1 MGIPA
6 GAVMNDLQTLVLNAD
21 FRPLSRFPLSSW
33 HWKDAV
39 SALVLQRVNLVA
51 EYDHVIRSPSRA
63 MRVPSVV
70 ALKRYLHLG
79 GYPAFTR
86 FNIYCRDRWCCQY
99 CAEEFSS
106 SELTFDHVV
115 PRSRGGRTTW
125 ENVVTACSRCNLGK
139 ANRTPREAGMH
150 LLRRPYRPSRRELA
164 HAAAP
169 LGREQVHHSWVD
181 FLYWDSELEA

>member
-1 MGIPA
+1 M
-6 GAVMNDLQTLVLNAD
+6 V
-21 FRPLSRFPLSSW
+21 R
-33 HWKDAV
+33 
-39 SALVLQRVNLVA
+39 
-51 EYDHVIRSPSRA
+51 
-63 MRVPSVV
+63 VV
-70 ALKRYLHLG
+70 ALPGGTIWREDSGGCDLVGLLHDNGLS
-79 GYPAFTR
+79 Y
-86 FNIYCRDRWCCQY
+86 
-99 CAEEFSS
+99 AE
-106 SELTFDHVV
+106 
-115 PRSRGGRTTW
+115 